1 MNWESWIVA
10 NKDNLKHVAGFEEQ
24 FVRSVLTKIEEIEPA
39 DVKTQYH
46 FKDSKG
52 GNRYIDFMI
61 INEAKGFLLPIELD
75 GIWKVQTYH
84 EFDDMLNRQNALL
97 RKYGVLLRYTNKL
110 MLNNPNQIIEEIKYT
125 LRLQSSN
132 QLTKEIVDNQT
143 AKRIEDYQKELETIK
158 KQQADQ
164 IVRDFEN
171 QKHSE
176 ASLTKD
182 DLAALQ
188 TTILSL
194 QDKVDKVTSVPP
206 IESVPP
212 IPVAMVHQ
220 PHYENSSFV
229 TEQPPALPTKSK
241 LTLNHMIGIG
251 VTSLIVTA
259 LSANAY
265 FGKLASEQSIDSQLI
280 SLYDESVDFKDDRS
294 ISSAIDTDEQ
304 SKTIEAAENNRV
316 NNSVEETVV
325 EATPISKHEPT
336 ISVAV
341 AKENESIDES
351 EVTVIDDSSTRY
363 QQPDKTN
370 SESDISDNIPASQ
383 AKNHIGSYSRVC
395 GNIAQVKKF
404 SKGTYL
410 NFGAVYP
417 KQEATGVV
425 WDSDK
430 NNFGNLNQYEGK
442 SVCIEGTIDTYKGK
456 PQIKLA
462 SADKIT

>member
-206 IESVPP
+206 RP
-212 IPVAMVHQ
+212 
-220 PHYENSSFV
+220 
-229 TEQPPALPTKSK
+229 
-241 LTLNHMIGIG
+241 
-251 VTSLIVTA
+251 SLI
-259 LSANAY
+259 LCNCH
-265 FGKLASEQSIDSQLI
+265 LD
-280 SLYDESVDFKDDRS
+280 
-294 ISSAIDTDEQ
+294 
-304 SKTIEAAENNRV
+304 
-316 NNSVEETVV
+316 
-325 EATPISKHEPT
+325 
-336 ISVAV
+336 
-341 AKENESIDES
+341 
-351 EVTVIDDSSTRY
+351 
-363 QQPDKTN
+363 
-370 SESDISDNIPASQ
+370 
-383 AKNHIGSYSRVC
+383 
-395 GNIAQVKKF
+395 
-404 SKGTYL
+404 
-410 NFGAVYP
+410 
-417 KQEATGVV
+417 
-425 WDSDK
+425 
-430 NNFGNLNQYEGK
+430 
-442 SVCIEGTIDTYKGK
+442 
-456 PQIKLA
+456 
-462 SADKIT
+462 